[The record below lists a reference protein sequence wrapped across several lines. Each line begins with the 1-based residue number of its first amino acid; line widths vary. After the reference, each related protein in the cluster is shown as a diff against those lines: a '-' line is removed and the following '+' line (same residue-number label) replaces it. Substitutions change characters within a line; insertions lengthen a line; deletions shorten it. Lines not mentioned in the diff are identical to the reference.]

1 MAWNPK
7 IEETRLG
14 VGARVQQERKGR
26 AKRRWEIKP
35 TTRLFARVRSVHVIY
50 RHNTRLFRR
59 LEATRHIH
67 LTLELASLRAAIGR
81 MRAKKHGTRSTSDSP
96 ISACQPLGY
105 SSTRVVLKWI
115 AWDSKQGICGAAM
128 ATEKRVS
135 GIPETGSFRKL
146 SQANK

>member
-67 LTLELASLRAAIGR
+67 LTLELASL
-81 MRAKKHGTRSTSDSP
+81 TRRDRTNARQEAWHTEYFRFPDLRVPTSG
-96 ISACQPLGY
+96 LLEY
-105 SSTRVVLKWI
+105 SSSAQV
-115 AWDSKQGICGAAM
+115 DSLG
-128 ATEKRVS
+128 
-135 GIPETGSFRKL
+135 
-146 SQANK
+146 